1 MGGLIVTKPSHKVDS
16 ETTLALDSSRE
27 RWVSRGGEKLN
38 AAFDAFDLDVGGK
51 RCIDVGASTG
61 GFTEVLL
68 RRGAASV
75 LALDVGRDQLHKS
88 LRDDPRVISREG
100 VNVRGL
106 TAGPFQILVA
116 DLSFISLS
124 VVAHDLAALVTA
136 GGDAVVLIKP
146 QFELQR
152 ADLGKGG
159 VVRDEAKRRTTVFG
173 VVEALNGNGLAA
185 KGIVQSPIEGG
196 DGNIEFLLW
205 CRKGATP
212 IELEIPT

>member
-1 MGGLIVTKPSHKVDS
+1 MGELIVRKPSHRVDS
-16 ETTLALDSSRE
+16 ETALALNSSRE
-27 RWVSRGGEKLN
+27 RWVSRGGDKLN
-38 AAFDAFDLDVGGK
+38 AALGEFSVDVAGK
-51 RCIDVGASTG
+51 TCIDVGASTG

-88 LRDDPRVISREG
+88 LRDDPRVTMREG
-100 VNVRGL
+100 VNVRGF
-106 TAGPFQILVA
+106 TARPFQVLVA
-116 DLSFISLS
+116 DLSFISLR
-124 VVAHDLAALVTA
+124 VVAEDLAELVTA
-136 GGDAVVLIKP
+136 GGDAVMLVKP

-152 ADLGKGG
+152 ADLGKRG
-159 VVRDEAKRRTTVFG
+159 VVRDAAKRRTAVAG
-173 VVEALNGNGLAA
+173 VVQALNSCGLASQA
-185 KGIVQSPIEGG
+185 IMQSPIEGG